1 MKLKSFTLIE
11 IIVVIV
17 IIWLIASWISTM
29 FKMKE
34 KDSIYSQACL
44 ASVYWEL
51 SNYVDNAIT
60 WKGIYTWSNWQTPD
74 SYIISLDPSTDKVSL
89 LYSWASSWSWLYQS
103 FLLNWSWNDS
113 KYKCYWD
120 NYYVDLSWQSYN
132 LSIIKWLNWD
142 INNSSF
148 NINSWTIFTWDVD
161 FLFCQKPSN
170 CKILWKLH
178 MDNRSY
184 TIWLNKCLNWWSW
197 WTICAKWSQ

>member
-1 MKLKSFTLIE
+1 MNLKSFTLIE

-34 KDSIYSQACL
+34 KDNIYSQACL
-44 ASVYWEL
+44 ANVYWEV

-60 WKGIYTWSNWQTPD
+60 WKWIYTWSNWYTPD
-74 SYIISLDPSTDKVSL
+74 MYLVSFIPNLDVVSL
-89 LYSWASSWSWLYQS
+89 SYSWSASWSWLYKNFQ
-103 FLLNWSWNDS
+103 LNWSWNDA
-113 KYKCYWD
+113 KYKCFWD
-120 NYYVDLSWQSYN
+120 NYYVDLSWQNYN

-148 NINSWTIFTWDVD
+148 SINSWTNFTWEIE
-161 FLFCQKPSN
+161 FMFCQKPNN
-170 CKILWKLH
+170 CKILWKII

-197 WTICAKWSQ
+197 WTSCSKWSQ